1 MSKIRAIIKRPDE
14 PEMIGQRIRQR
25 LDELHMTQR
34 ELAEMI
40 DTTEVSISRY
50 VCDTRMPSAD
60 RLWKIAKA
68 LNVPMEYFFED

>member
-1 MSKIRAIIKRPDE
+1 
-14 PEMIGQRIRQR
+14 MIGQRIRQR

-50 VCDTRMPSAD
+50 VCDTRTPNAI

-68 LNVPMEYFFED
+68 LKVPMEYFFED